1 MTSINDIKTYLDSN
15 LVSFYNIVIR
25 CQTLLT
31 SGYYPLHLI
40 SKVRGEIISKLENE
54 IRGFQINHAIP
65 SHNYLLL
72 YPHTALLFQSEELTP
87 VIRFICEM
95 PLKPKKQDRSLWLL
109 LFTCSIIFN
118 RIDISRYIFE
128 NMPDNA
134 IYTCRFTF
142 YTICKYA
149 PTEFTKW
156 FHSQMNDKYSTYLR
170 VRLHKIIDSC
180 PISTIIWLVDN
191 NISKI
196 TYSCLLPAKK
206 RKDYEEIH
214 AIYRERK
221 RLNNQLFD
229 ISKNIKRIS

>member
-1 MTSINDIKTYLDSN
+1 MTSINDIKTHLDSN
-15 LVSFYNIVIR
+15 LAPFYNIVTK

-40 SKVRGEIISKLENE
+40 SKVRGEIISKLRNE
-54 IRGFQINHAIP
+54 IRGFQINHHTPPRYYSI
-65 SHNYLLL
+65 L

-109 LFTCSIIFN
+109 LFTCSIMFD

-134 IYTCRFTF
+134 IYTCRFIF
-142 YTICKYA
+142 YTICRYA

-156 FHSQMNDKYSTYLR
+156 FHSQLNDKYFTSLR
-170 VRLHKIIDSC
+170 IRLHKIIESC

-191 NISKI
+191 NVSKI
-196 TYSCLLPAKK
+196 THSCLLPAKK
-206 RKDYEEIH
+206 RKDYEQIH
-214 AIYRERK
+214 TIYRQK
-221 RLNNQLFD
+221 RRLDNQLFD
-229 ISKNIKRIS
+229 ISKNIKQIT